1 MAKRFLLALLE
12 VLQLYRQNKNYAVQV
27 LHKFTKQASAEI
39 LSQTYDYFSK
49 NTPAMPLTDPEAI
62 QAGLP
67 TDKPSNRRVEDFYDN
82 SILEELAREGYM
94 KSTTNK

>member
-1 MAKRFLLALLE
+1 MALLE
-12 VLQLYRQNKNYAVQV
+12 GLQLYRQNKNYAVQV
-27 LHKFTKQASAEI
+27 LQKFTKQANAEI
-39 LSQTYDYFSK
+39 LSQTYNYFSK

-82 SILEELAREGYM
+82 SILAELAREGFM
-94 KSTTNK
+94 KTIMTK

>member
-1 MAKRFLLALLE
+1 
-12 VLQLYRQNKNYAVQV
+12 
-27 LHKFTKQASAEI
+27 
-39 LSQTYDYFSK
+39 LSQTHDYFSK

-82 SILEELAREGYM
+82 SI
-94 KSTTNK
+94 